1 MDVVERR
8 TYSLRRAQI
17 IAWMTTFLFKEFM
30 SFFKKLVPSG
40 VFLTNSQL
48 LILDGHGSHHYAK
61 NAIL

>member
-8 TYSLRRAQI
+8 TYSLRRAQK

-40 VFLTNSQL
+40 VFLTN
-48 LILDGHGSHHYAK
+48 
-61 NAIL
+61 